1 MMTDQFLFPAPV
13 TTTDHLEGVVSGKS
27 ETSVTT
33 HDQTYG
39 SLPTPQ
45 EIKDL
50 LAGLSGKQIGSSGQE
65 LTSGVDYWKNSTGIE
80 DLKNKI
86 SLPVNTGSSDLKLS
100 NSKLHI
106 VSLMVTNEADKHKLA
121 TGAGGGSGV
130 EASGSENV
138 SVEGHPSGG
147 GFIGGT
153 SGGSAG
159 NNEPGEHIHVTG
171 RRYLTVHGLNAEEIN
186 GKIFLR
192 GPDGKGLL
200 TEKNNDGSYSS
211 QPLEIIEKD
220 LKQITQDI
228 YGRDPTDDD
237 YRSYNNLLQNS
248 KSPQE
253 ARGNFSHSSDAD
265 NRLKTA
271 ISDIQGRNATEGDR
285 PWLNAQEDALGN
297 GQTSLKDIYKGTAAW
312 TADHGGYDQ
321 IFEQIHGRAPTAQD
335 RSYAATR
342 IGDGWSVQTYRW
354 NEAHSD
360 DTKFTLSRIIEQ
372 VQDRQVTPGDS
383 AWITGQQDDIGNS
396 KQSMNDIRPALAKW
410 SADHG
415 AYDDV
420 FSQVHGRPPSQA
432 DRDYAAAR
440 IGGNWSVQDYRWN
453 EAHSDETLNR
463 LQNMIPAVMGHAY
476 QQEFNQPWRDQ
487 TANAIGAS
495 NYSIQK
501 AAIDLAKLP
510 EALTKIDAFLIK
522 EFNSTSQ
529 DLRDLGSKIL
539 GNVAFYQHQIS
550 NYSQDMLHSLAD
562 NYKSQFV
569 LSDNI
574 LKSMMPQTVEQWLGL
589 TAMLALM
596 LNPPGDVALVGGALA
611 IGGEQLLND
620 TFNILES
627 RFLTDVETK
636 STQIISSE
644 GKKFVIED
652 VAKSTAPHV
661 EKHIDELDNP
671 SLSLRNDGITNIDE
685 IENYLQKTLNDAPNH
700 PERYEVA
707 SDIRNDR
714 LAIWDKETNTMT
726 IFNPKGNKDTK
737 GFGTAFKPEGGYRV
751 FEEVK
756 NGR

>member
-13 TTTDHLEGVVSGKS
+13 TTTDHLEGGVPGKS
-27 ETSVTT
+27 GTSVTT

-86 SLPVNTGSSDLKLS
+86 SLPVNTGISNLKLS
-100 NSKLHI
+100 NSRLHI
-106 VSLMVTNEADKHKLA
+106 VSLMATRAGDDSGIEA
-121 TGAGGGSGV
+121 
-130 EASGSENV
+130 ENPEYV
-138 SVEGHPSGG
+138 SAQGHFPGG

-153 SGGSAG
+153 SGGGNG
-159 NNEPGEHIHVTG
+159 NNEAGEHIHVTG

-265 NRLKTA
+265 NCLKAA
-271 ISDIQGRNATEGDR
+271 ISDIQGRNATEEDR

-360 DTKFTLSRIIEQ
+360 DTKSTLSRIIEQ
-372 VQDRQVTPGDS
+372 VQGRQVTPGDS
-383 AWITGQQDDIGNS
+383 AWITNQQDDIGNS

-410 SADHG
+410 TADHG

-420 FSQVHGRPPSQA
+420 YNQVHG
-432 DRDYAAAR
+432 
-440 IGGNWSVQDYRWN
+440 
-453 EAHSDETLNR
+453 
-463 LQNMIPAVMGHAY
+463 
-476 QQEFNQPWRDQ
+476 
-487 TANAIGAS
+487 
-495 NYSIQK
+495 
-501 AAIDLAKLP
+501 
-510 EALTKIDAFLIK
+510 
-522 EFNSTSQ
+522 
-529 DLRDLGSKIL
+529 
-539 GNVAFYQHQIS
+539 
-550 NYSQDMLHSLAD
+550 
-562 NYKSQFV
+562 
-569 LSDNI
+569 
-574 LKSMMPQTVEQWLGL
+574 
-589 TAMLALM
+589 
-596 LNPPGDVALVGGALA
+596 
-611 IGGEQLLND
+611 
-620 TFNILES
+620 
-627 RFLTDVETK
+627 
-636 STQIISSE
+636 
-644 GKKFVIED
+644 
-652 VAKSTAPHV
+652 
-661 EKHIDELDNP
+661 
-671 SLSLRNDGITNIDE
+671 
-685 IENYLQKTLNDAPNH
+685 
-700 PERYEVA
+700 
-707 SDIRNDR
+707 
-714 LAIWDKETNTMT
+714 
-726 IFNPKGNKDTK
+726 
-737 GFGTAFKPEGGYRV
+737 
-751 FEEVK
+751 
-756 NGR
+756 